1 MKVTLKGLREGNAF
15 KNIEI
20 LLGRILRRVEKLE
33 NKEDKP
39 IEPGGIDLKDK
50 EFLDLVFKNTTPPVE
65 KFIVSYYVKGTPLS
79 DYNSTA
85 LYFFRNGIDCNV
97 HDFFTKENLND
108 YIENPQLHYNTILPD
123 ELEGRTLVIT
133 ELAT

>member
-50 EFLDLVFKNTTPPVE
+50 EFLDLVFKNTTPPVKE
-65 KFIVSYYVKGTPLS
+65 FIVSYYVKGTPLS

-85 LYFFRNGIDCNV
+85 LSFFKDGIDCTV
-97 HDFFTKENLND
+97 YDLFTNEYLND
-108 YIENPQLHYNTILPD
+108 YIENPQLHYNTILPN

-133 ELAT
+133 EIAT